1 MQSLLCCTVALTSV
15 CHLGARGTMMPA
27 TARRAAVIV
36 AGLCALFCGVRGS
49 CDSLGYTC
57 DSSRI
62 VIPSGRTVFIG
73 EHAPD
78 LPVPLGVN
86 LVVSPGQKIQLST
99 TLFVR
104 TDAVTGDT
112 VWFTEEAGVE
122 VVQMTLHKQAMY
134 VGSATPPV
142 GTPESGIFVVGEKAS
157 GLTDDGVWARESRIN
172 IISPHDGKVI
182 GHQDYVY
189 LAGDR
194 THHGFLVELTDV
206 EESRIVLTHKQ
217 VVIGTPSVGMILR
230 KYAEGVNV
238 VFDGKA
244 VMPDNNFPAPPVVQC
259 IDVPITGVTNILEEY
274 FYPETTGSTCYNY
287 RAADQ
292 LKKKTQLSVTTCYSY
307 SDHPGVD
314 LVTNDGT
321 FTHFKAPNGCPAS
334 MSLRS
339 MTLHK
344 FASLS
349 ECEAD
354 TPATPETVELGQ
366 CSTGERALLLC
377 RREDI

>member
-1 MQSLLCCTVALTSV
+1 MFERGVFVLLLVSLCVS
-15 CHLGARGTMMPA
+15 GSS
-27 TARRAAVIV
+27 
-36 AGLCALFCGVRGS
+36 AG
-49 CDSLGYTC
+49 CDSLGYVC
-57 DSSRI
+57 DSSKI

-73 EHAPD
+73 DHSPD
-78 LPVPLGVN
+78 LAIPSGVN
-86 LVVSPGQKIQLST
+86 LVVTPGQKIQISS

-112 VWFTEEAGVE
+112 IWFTEESGVE

-134 VGSATPPV
+134 IGNANPPV
-142 GTPESGIFVVGEKAS
+142 GTPEAGIFVVGEKSS
-157 GLTDDGVWARESRIN
+157 GVTDDGVWARESRIN
-172 IISPHDGKVI
+172 IISPHDGKII

-194 THHGFLVELTDV
+194 THHGFLIELADV
-206 EESRIVLTHKQ
+206 EASRIVLTHKQ

-244 VMPDNNFPAPPVVQC
+244 VMPDNNFPSPPVVQC
-259 IDVPITGVTNILEEY
+259 IDVPITGKTNIIEEY
-274 FYPETTGSTCYNY
+274 FYPVDTGSTCFNY

-292 LKKKTQLSVTTCYSY
+292 MKKQTQIEPSDCYAY
-307 SDHPGVD
+307 SDHPGVNH
-314 LVTNDGT
+314 LTNDGT
-321 FTHFKAPNGCPAS
+321 YSHFKIPNGCPVD

-339 MTLHK
+339 LTLQK
-344 FASLS
+344 YTNA
-349 ECEAD
+349 AD
-354 TPATPETVELGQ
+354 CAANLNSVPETVNLGE
-366 CSTGERALLLC
+366 CASGSESAMLLC